1 MSRTSTLWHLQTV
14 DQEIDEKIKRAQQ
27 VGEAQANDPKVV
39 AAKTALEADQKNLAQ
54 ARAALRDRE
63 LDASSLEAKI
73 KQVEAQLYSGHVSNP
88 KELDG
93 LEKDLQM
100 HKRRRSEMDDTLLR
114 LMDSVEQALRRVEE
128 RALALRTVE
137 ETRKN
142 EVEHLSRE
150 ETALAARLAELATQ
164 REQTRTALDTDALR
178 QYDQLRRTKAGRAVA
193 PVKSDSCSQCGVAVP
208 TGLINRVRAGDEIV
222 LCTSCRRILA

>member
-1 MSRTSTLWHLQTV
+1 MSRTSTLWHLQTI
-14 DQEIDEKIKRAQQ
+14 DQEIDEKTKRAQQ
-27 VGEAQANDPKVV
+27 VGEAQANNPKVV

-100 HKRRRSEMDDTLLR
+100 HKRRRSEMDDALLR
-114 LMDSVEQALRRVEE
+114 LMDSVEQALRRAEE
-128 RALALRTVE
+128 RALALRAVE

-164 REQTRTALDTDALR
+164 REQTRAALDTDALR

-222 LCTSCRRILA
+222 LCTSCGRILA

>member
-1 MSRTSTLWHLQTV
+1 MSRTSTLWRLQTI
-14 DQEIDEKIKRAQQ
+14 DQEIDEKTKRAHL

-39 AAKTALEADQKNLAQ
+39 AAKAALETDQEKLAQ

-63 LDASSLEAKI
+63 LDASSLDAKI
-73 KQVEAQLYSGHVSNP
+73 KQVEEQLYSGLVSNP
-88 KELDG
+88 KELGG

-114 LMDSVEQALRRVEE
+114 LMDSVEQALRRAEE
-128 RALALRTVE
+128 RALALRAVE

-164 REQTRTALDTDALR
+164 REQTRAALDTDALR

-222 LCTSCRRILA
+222 LCTSCGRILA